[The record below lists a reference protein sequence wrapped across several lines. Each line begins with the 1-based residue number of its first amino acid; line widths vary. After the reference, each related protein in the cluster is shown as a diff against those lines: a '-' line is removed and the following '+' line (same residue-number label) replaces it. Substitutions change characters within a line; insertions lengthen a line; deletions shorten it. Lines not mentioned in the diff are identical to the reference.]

1 MEKVYRRLT
10 FWPAFHRLS
19 NRSPCRRLGEGLT
32 DRAGGGPDVALLE
45 VMKRIILAAMC
56 AALVSACSTSA
67 KTPDV
72 SKSIRDSLDQSGFKA
87 VSVSQDRDKGV
98 ITLSGHVPSDAD
110 KAQAESVAK
119 GLAGGQVVAD
129 QIIVEPPG
137 NESDAKSIS
146 SALDSGIED
155 NLKASFKAHH
165 VADSVSYSSKAGV
178 VTLTGSVDSDAT
190 RKEAAKLASQVPN
203 VTQVINELT
212 VKK

>member
-1 MEKVYRRLT
+1 
-10 FWPAFHRLS
+10 
-19 NRSPCRRLGEGLT
+19 
-32 DRAGGGPDVALLE
+32 
-45 VMKRIILAAMC
+45 MKRIILAAMC

-67 KTPDV
+67 KVPDV
-72 SKSIRDSLDQSGFKA
+72 SKSIRDSLDRSGFKD

-146 SALDSGIED
+146 NSLDSGIED
-155 NLKASFKAHH
+155 NLKASFTAHH
-165 VADSVSYSSKAGV
+165 VADSVKYSSKAGV
-178 VTLTGSVDSDAT
+178 VTLTGNVDSDAT
-190 RKEAAKLASQVPN
+190 RKEAAKLASEVPN
-203 VTQVINELT
+203 VTQVVNELT